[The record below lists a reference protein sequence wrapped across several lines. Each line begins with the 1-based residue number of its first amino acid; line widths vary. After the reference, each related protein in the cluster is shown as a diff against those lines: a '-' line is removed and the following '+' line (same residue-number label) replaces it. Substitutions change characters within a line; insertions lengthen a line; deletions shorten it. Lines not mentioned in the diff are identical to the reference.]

1 MFDLI
6 SQIIIQNISGYMG
19 HLFWPFPFISIAD
32 LIKISGLLLCTVA
45 VELWVRKCRNK
56 RSDDSGSSGRDQ

>member
-6 SQIIIQNISGYMG
+6 SQIIIQNMSGYLG
-19 HLFWPFPFISIAD
+19 HMLSPFPFISMAD

-45 VELWVRKCRNK
+45 VELWVRKCRGK
-56 RSDDSGSSGRDQ
+56 RPADSGSSGRDQ